1 MKAVSIIIEGKDV
14 KMQTEH
20 KLLSMNRE
28 ARVGDVILF
37 ERNDQSY
44 EGTVFLVRENSV
56 LVDISKAASKELGY
70 EKPNTVVGHG
80 KYLIIVHAE
89 KALVPQ

>member
-1 MKAVSIIIEGKDV
+1 MK
-14 KMQTEH
+14 TEH
-20 KLLSMNRE
+20 TLLSMNSE
-28 ARVGDVILF
+28 ASVGDVILF
-37 ERNDQSY
+37 ERNGQSY

-56 LVDISKAASKELGY
+56 LVDISKAAAEELGY

-89 KALVPQ
+89 KVLILQ